1 MIVDSIKNYLSDDK
15 KEEFI
20 RIISSIYKVT
30 EHLNDTYP
38 WYKEWF
44 FEKQVKGC
52 YTPNRNIIFIRTN
65 TNEIVGFSCLK
76 KDEEE
81 KKICTLYVDLKYRNY
96 GIGNLLFEES
106 MKYLETTK
114 PLATFTE
121 DKLPIF
127 EKIIEKYDW
136 KLTEIVDGI
145 YNKGVK
151 ELCYNGKLTKTHKK

>member
-1 MIVDSIKNYLSDDK
+1 MILDSIKNYLFADK
-15 KEEFI
+15 KDEFI
-20 RIISSIYKVT
+20 RIISRIYILT

-38 WYKEWF
+38 GYKEWF
-44 FEKQVKGC
+44 FEKQVNGC
-52 YTPNRNIIFIRTN
+52 YTPNRNIIFVRTN
-65 TNEIVGFSCLK
+65 TDEIVGFSCLK

-81 KKICTLYVDLKYRNY
+81 KKICTLYVDSKYRNH
-96 GIGNLLFEES
+96 GVGSLLFEES

-127 EKIIEKYDW
+127 EAIIKKYDW
-136 KLTEIVDGI
+136 CLTEIVDGI

>member
-38 WYKEWF
+38 GYKEWF

-81 KKICTLYVDLKYRNY
+81 KKICTLYVDSKYRNH
-96 GIGNLLFEES
+96 GVGSLLFEES

>member
-1 MIVDSIKNYLSDDK
+1 MIVDSIKNYLSEDK

-20 RIISSIYKVT
+20 RITSRIYAIT
-30 EHLNDTYP
+30 EHLKDTYP
-38 WYKEWF
+38 GYKEWF

-65 TNEIVGFSCLK
+65 TDEIVGFSCLK

-81 KKICTLYVDLKYRNY
+81 KKICTLYVDSKYRNH

-127 EKIIEKYDW
+127 EEIIKKYDW
-136 KLTEIVDGI
+136 HLTEIVDGI
-145 YNKGVK
+145 YNKGVR

>member
-1 MIVDSIKNYLSDDK
+1 MIVDSIKNYLSDDE

-20 RIISSIYKVT
+20 RITSRIYAIT

-38 WYKEWF
+38 GYKEWF
-44 FEKQVKGC
+44 FEKQVNGC

-65 TNEIVGFSCLK
+65 TDEIVGFSCLK

-81 KKICTLYVDLKYRNY
+81 KKICTLYVDSKYRNH

-114 PLATFTE
+114 PLATFT
-121 DKLPIF
+121 
-127 EKIIEKYDW
+127 
-136 KLTEIVDGI
+136 
-145 YNKGVK
+145 
-151 ELCYNGKLTKTHKK
+151 

>member
-1 MIVDSIKNYLSDDK
+1 MIIDSIKNYLSDDK

-20 RIISSIYKVT
+20 KIINHIYEMT
-30 EHLNDTYP
+30 EHLNSSYP
-38 WYKEWF
+38 GYKEWF
-44 FEKQVKGC
+44 FDKQVKGC

-65 TNEIVGFSCLK
+65 TDEIAGFSCLK

-81 KKICTLYVDLKYRNY
+81 KKICTLYVNSKYSDD
-96 GIGNLLFEES
+96 GIGSLLFEKS

-121 DKLPIF
+121 DKLAIF
-127 EKIIEKYDW
+127 KKIIEKYDW
-136 KLTEIVDGI
+136 QLTEVADGI

-151 ELCYNGKLTKTHKK
+151 ELCYNGRLTKIHKK

>member
-20 RIISSIYKVT
+20 KITNQMYTLT
-30 EHLNDTYP
+30 EHLKDTYP
-38 WYKEWF
+38 GYKEWF
-44 FEKQVKGC
+44 FEKQVNGC
-52 YTPNRNIIFIRTN
+52 YTSNRNIIFIRAN
-65 TNEIVGFSCLK
+65 TDEIVGFSCLK

-81 KKICTLYVDLKYRNY
+81 KKICTLYVDSKYRNH
-96 GIGNLLFEES
+96 GVGSLLFEES

-114 PLATFTE
+114 TLDTFTE

-136 KLTEIVDGI
+136 QLTEIVDGI
-145 YNKGVK
+145 YNKGVR

>member
-38 WYKEWF
+38 GYKEWF